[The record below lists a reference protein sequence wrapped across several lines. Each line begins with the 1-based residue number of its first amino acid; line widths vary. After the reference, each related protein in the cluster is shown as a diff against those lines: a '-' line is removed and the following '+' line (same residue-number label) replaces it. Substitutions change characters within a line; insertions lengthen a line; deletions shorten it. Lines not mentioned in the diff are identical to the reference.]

1 MIPRESSQ
9 RLDLIRFPLIVG
21 IVFLHNYEAKVALSA
36 GDMGIA
42 QPHQLEHFVRTL
54 ISQGLARVA
63 VPFFFLMSGYLFFA
77 GAAFSKD
84 VYLHKLR
91 TRARTLLL
99 PFLFWNVLT
108 LAVFALAQALP
119 STRAFLSGNSAAIAG
134 YGPFDYLAA
143 IFGIGRYPI
152 AYHLW
157 FIRDLMILALLAPL
171 IHLAHRI
178 SAPLLLAALAVCWLA
193 PAWPFDAPRPDA
205 ALFFCLGAFLGSREY
220 DIFLFDR
227 FWAIGALIYVPL
239 VVYHSV
245 VPEAMVPLYSRK
257 IEVTLGL
264 LLAMFLTKRAAA
276 APRVRDMLLSLS
288 GASFFVYASHEPLLT
303 ISRKVAY
310 RYLAPE
316 SSLLSLALYFM
327 IPAAVVAFQLLIY
340 RKLSASLP
348 GFANAIT
355 GGRR

>member
-21 IVFLHNYEAKVALSA
+21 IVFLHNYEAKVALSV

-77 GAAFSKD
+77 GAAFSRH
-84 VYLHKLR
+84 VYLNKLC

-99 PFLFWNVLT
+99 PFLFWNLLT
-108 LAVFALAQALP
+108 LAVVALAQALP
-119 STRAFLSGNSAAIAG
+119 ATQAFLSGNSAAIAG
-134 YGPFDYLAA
+134 YRPLDHVAA

-157 FIRDLMILALLAPL
+157 FIRDLMILVLLAPA
-171 IHLAHRI
+171 IHYANKI
-178 SAPLLLAALAVCWLA
+178 SAAVLLTTLAVCWLA
-193 PAWPFDAPRPDA
+193 PAWPFDAPRTDA
-205 ALFFCLGAFLGSREY
+205 ALFFCFGAFLGSRGY
-220 DIFLFDR
+220 DIFLFDK
-227 FWAIGALIYVPL
+227 FWAICALLYVPL
-239 VVYHSV
+239 VVYHSI
-245 VPEAMVPLYSRK
+245 VPESMVPLYSRK
-257 IEVTLGL
+257 IEVTLGML
-264 LLAMFLTKRAAA
+264 VAMFLTKRAAA
-276 APRVRDMLLSLS
+276 APRVKELLLSLS

-316 SSLLSLALYFM
+316 SSLLSLSLYFM
-327 IPAAVVAFQLLIY
+327 IPAAVIAFQLLFY
-340 RKLSASLP
+340 RRLAACFP
-348 GFANAIT
+348 GFASAIT
-355 GGRR
+355 GGRK